1 MQDVIHRRL
10 CSKYERPYVHTTY
23 LYILRIFPRFFDSI
37 DKKYRSHWYAHTCRH
52 NISYGCF
59 LKWWYKYPQKHLKM
73 IISSRKTPWLLGTT
87 ILGTPYISY
96 IISCHENSLPAS
108 ANHRVPRSLFASVS
122 TSRSSASWGP
132 WEERYIYLHENHK
145 YQPSMWVN
153 IWVFPKMMVPQNG
166 WFIMENPSK
175 MDDLGIPLF
184 LETPIS
190 YMDGMGT
197 GI

>member
-1 MQDVIHRRL
+1 MDNHGQVQQDHAAANNKDHQCRTSSTDVCAASTKGLMYIQRTSTYCDFFL
-10 CSKYERPYVHTTY
+10 GFLIQSTKNTDHTGT
-23 LYILRIFPRFFDSI
+23 
-37 DKKYRSHWYAHTCRH
+37 HTCRH

-132 WEERYIYLHENHK
+132 WEERCIYLHENHK

-153 IWVFPKMMVPQNG
+153 I
-166 WFIMENPSK
+166 
-175 MDDLGIPLF
+175 
-184 LETPIS
+184 
-190 YMDGMGT
+190 
-197 GI
+197 